1 MSTSSPTESKN
12 ATDAFDIERQA
23 SVSATAAAV
32 SAAPKS
38 LGAGSALALGAF
50 GTTLTTLSLS
60 LMEWRG
66 VTITNVYVGNFFFI
80 AAFGLV
86 ITAQWELSVG
96 NGFAYTVFSAFGLFY
111 AGYGAILTPAFGV
124 AQAYGSDTTQYNNA
138 LGFFMILWTVFVFT
152 FLIASLPINLANI
165 AVFFFVDLGFLTVAA
180 SYFADADGHADSARA
195 LRKTGGA
202 SCFVAGMRDNDI
214 SLPLKLSNNPHL
226 VDPRCDVLKPAD
238 GVIRARHLQASSAIT
253 TTSGLLFESINRHYL
268 YTSSCPVPLC
278 SQQLFSAPLNP
289 SLSQLT
295 IIITTTTMTQSDV
308 PATDP
313 AVYEAYKTQWASLP
327 DTADAWLARA
337 REVATVLSQDAAQR
351 EQENKSPRAEVALLK
366 HSGLLKLLGPKKYGG
381 GEQPWSVG
389 YKAIREVAKGDG
401 SIGMLLGYHLLWST
415 TANIVGTPSQADRI
429 HQWIITNNYFVGGAV
444 NPRDSDLTITSDG
457 EDIIFN
463 GAKFFNTGGVVSD
476 LTVLE
481 GVLDGTGE
489 HIFALVETRQAGIK
503 FAHNWNN
510 IGLRLTESGGVRI
523 ENVRAPWTDAL
534 GWDNVSKRPREEVLG
549 VPFASLLLPTIQLVF
564 SNFYLGIAQGALDFA
579 SQYTVSTTRPWPFGG
594 DNKASATDEFYILER
609 YGNFF
614 AHLRAA
620 EALADR
626 AGEEISTLYREH
638 SDTRP
643 GLTARQRGEL
653 AEWIASVKVVTTD
666 VGLRVTSGIFEV
678 TGARATAV
686 KVGLDRFWRDIRT
699 HTLHDPVAYKN
710 RELGRYAL
718 LGEVPEPSWYT

>member
-1 MSTSSPTESKN
+1 
-12 ATDAFDIERQA
+12 
-23 SVSATAAAV
+23 
-32 SAAPKS
+32 
-38 LGAGSALALGAF
+38 
-50 GTTLTTLSLS
+50 
-60 LMEWRG
+60 
-66 VTITNVYVGNFFFI
+66 
-80 AAFGLV
+80 
-86 ITAQWELSVG
+86 
-96 NGFAYTVFSAFGLFY
+96 
-111 AGYGAILTPAFGV
+111 
-124 AQAYGSDTTQYNNA
+124 
-138 LGFFMILWTVFVFT
+138 
-152 FLIASLPINLANI
+152 
-165 AVFFFVDLGFLTVAA
+165 
-180 SYFADADGHADSARA
+180 
-195 LRKTGGA
+195 
-202 SCFVAGMRDNDI
+202 
-214 SLPLKLSNNPHL
+214 
-226 VDPRCDVLKPAD
+226 
-238 GVIRARHLQASSAIT
+238 
-253 TTSGLLFESINRHYL
+253 
-268 YTSSCPVPLC
+268 
-278 SQQLFSAPLNP
+278 
-289 SLSQLT
+289 
-295 IIITTTTMTQSDV
+295 MTQTDI

-313 AVYEAYKTQWASLP
+313 AVYEAYKSQWASLP

-415 TANIVGTPSQADRI
+415 TANVVGTPSQADRI

-444 NPRDSDLTITSDG
+444 NPRDSDLSITSDG

-481 GVLDGTGE
+481 GVLEGTGE

-510 IGLRLTESGGVRI
+510 IGLRLTESGGVKI
-523 ENVRAPWTDAL
+523 ENVRAPWKDAL
-534 GWDNVSKRPREEVLG
+534 GWDDVSKRPREEVLG

-564 SNFYLGIAQGALDFA
+564 SNFYLGIAQGALAFA

-594 DNKASATDEFYILER
+594 DNKPSATEEFYILER

-626 AGEEISTLYREH
+626 AGEEISSLYREH
-638 SDTRP
+638 ADNRP

-718 LGEVPEPSWYT
+718 LGEVPEPTWYT